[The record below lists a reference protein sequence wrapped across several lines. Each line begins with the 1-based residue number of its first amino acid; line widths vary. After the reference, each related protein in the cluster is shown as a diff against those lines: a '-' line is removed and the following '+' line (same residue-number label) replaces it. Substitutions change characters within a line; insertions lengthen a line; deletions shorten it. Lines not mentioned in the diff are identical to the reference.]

1 MTVRIKSVQS
11 SQKVRKRKQPG
22 TKEQFAAPPPVGGDD
37 DDFAQIAVEEVYD
50 QGEPDQQETEAAEL
64 LDSAQVLATAQAAQ
78 KPRKKKRRKGNAAY
92 QDAQAAAA
100 EVAQSN
106 TEEQARWLWDS
117 YRNAVGESFL
127 EQEALTGESIVQLSG
142 HGSLEEQVQ
151 AAVPDWQ
158 QAFCSTSG
166 RSNGLPSCLL
176 ISPAALGAI
185 AMIKSF
191 PAFNKTCRIAK
202 LFAKHIK
209 VAEQQQYLQQHPL
222 CVAAGTPNR
231 LCKLADTEALQLSQ
245 LQLIVLDVQ
254 QDAKQRTILDMP
266 ETKRDFWAFFSR
278 HVQQRLQTGL
288 TKICLVNRSNN

>member
-11 SQKVRKRKQPG
+11 KQKLTKRKQPG
-22 TKEQFAAPPPVGGDD
+22 AKEHLAAPPPVGGDD
-37 DDFAQIAVEEVYD
+37 DDFAQIAVEEAYD

-64 LDSAQVLATAQAAQ
+64 PDSAQLSAAQAAQ
-78 KPRKKKRRKGNAAY
+78 KPRKKKRRKGNASY

-100 EVAQSN
+100 EVAHSS

-117 YRNAVGESFL
+117 YKNAVGESFL
-127 EQEALTGESIVQLSG
+127 EQEALTGDSVVQLSG

-191 PAFNKTCRIAK
+191 PAFNKACRIAK

-222 CVAAGTPNR
+222 CIAAGTPNR
-231 LCKLADTEALQLSQ
+231 LCKLADIEALQLSQ
-245 LQLIVLDVQ
+245 LQLI
-254 QDAKQRTILDMP
+254 
-266 ETKRDFWAFFSR
+266 
-278 HVQQRLQTGL
+278 
-288 TKICLVNRSNN
+288 